1 MSDTSHHV
9 LTGKVDITSNLLVG
23 SSHLF
28 VDTENNRVGLVTT
41 DPQAGLHVNSNA
53 YVNTDLRVGPAGP
66 NQVVINATAGRIKAA
81 SFEGD
86 GSLLQNTPPGAD
98 GAAATI
104 AVGTTTTGAAGTSAS
119 VTNSGTTSAAVFDF
133 VIPKGDKGDTGDP
146 GAPGTD
152 GTNYFTLSGS
162 NIYRTTGRV
171 GIGTT
176 SPRALLDVSGPT
188 GIPAILTSGAND
200 SEGDI
205 AVPTGQAVQIGH
217 WDDETSTF
225 TNRFYISSSGD
236 VGIGETSPRTTLHV
250 KSVSTPTGTGDA
262 FVGGLGG
269 NTANRKPTECLRL
282 TGQYVDSTGSGSLL
296 RFTNYHTGGTNPN
309 TYEYNT
315 AGIAGFDYNNSWG
328 GGLVLYTAPGTSGG
342 GDLTPRM
349 IINNDGD
356 VGINRTNPACALDIA
371 GEDVMIRG
379 NTPSLHFS
387 EGTNGMDGAFRIHYD
402 GANQVD
408 GNNFLAIQYGT
419 NFADTSLHCTL
430 GGNVGIATSS
440 PEQNL
445 HVHESGSGQVVIAV
459 TNDTTGG
466 GSNDGIHFGIDSSEQ
481 GFVWHKQNTALLFA
495 TNNAER
501 MRIDNAGNVGI
512 GTSPEEKLHV
522 AGHMT
527 VRGSSRFDVRTDDAD
542 HIIAGNWYSSAD
554 SLCLVSAGS
563 ININMDYNAND
574 TNKVIDFRTN
584 TSTDGGTLL
593 MRLKEGGSVL
603 IGDQHEVANYSSA
616 QFILGGT
623 HNSGF
628 NNNNQIKLLITGGNN
643 DNGAPKYIQCED
655 ENGYDIFIVKG
666 ATSEGGG
673 NALLYIKGEVKMAS
687 GGTDTYAF
695 EPYND
700 GWLRLKGASSGQ
712 GNTYNHGSHKYTS
725 LALAKLW
732 AWGSTRYGSDDRIKH
747 FEEEIPNA
755 LELIQQLKP
764 YKYKKTSKIYD
775 EDYTGDIGEDW
786 EWEIGLI
793 AQDVE
798 KIPYLEHTVSKPED
812 SPGDTYGLNYTE
824 FIGVCIQG
832 IKDLRKELQSE
843 KEKVA
848 TMELLVAS
856 LVKRVGD
863 LENLVI

>member
-9 LTGKVDITSNLLVG
+9 LTGKLDITSNLLVG

-28 VDTENNRVGLVTT
+28 VDTNNNRVGLVTT
-41 DPQAGLHVNSNA
+41 DPHAGLHVNSNA
-53 YVNTDLRVGPAGP
+53 YVNTDLRVGPTGP

-119 VTNSGTTSAAVFDF
+119 VTNSGTTSAAVFNF
-133 VIPKGDKGDTGDP
+133 TIPKGDQGIQGIPGNDGADGAD
-146 GAPGTD
+146 GAPGAD

-162 NIYRTTGRV
+162 NIYRSTG
-171 GIGTT
+171 
-176 SPRALLDVSGPT
+176 
-188 GIPAILTSGAND
+188 N
-200 SEGDI
+200 
-205 AVPTGQAVQIGH
+205 
-217 WDDETSTF
+217 
-225 TNRFYISSSGD
+225 
-236 VGIGETSPRTTLHV
+236 VGIGETSPQTTLHV
-250 KSVSTPTGTGDA
+250 RSVSTPTGTGDA
-262 FVGGLGG
+262 FVGGLSG

-282 TGQYVDSTGSGSLL
+282 TGQYVNSTGSGSLL

-309 TYEYNT
+309 TNEYNT
-315 AGIAGFDYNNSWG
+315 AGIAGFDYNNNWG

-356 VGINRTNPACALDIA
+356 VGIGTNPACALDIA

-408 GNNFLAIQYGT
+408 GNNFLAIQHGT
-419 NFADTSLHCTL
+419 NFADTSLHCTRA
-430 GGNVGIATSS
+430 GNVGIGTNS
-440 PEQNL
+440 PQQNL

-466 GSNDGIHFGIDSSEQ
+466 GNNDGIHFGIDSSEQ

-501 MRIDNAGNVGI
+501 MRLTDDGKLGI
-512 GTSPEEKLHV
+512 GASSPEEKLHV
-522 AGHMT
+522 AGNMT
-527 VRGSSRFDVRTDDAD
+527 VRGSSRFDVRTDNAD
-542 HIIAGNWYSSAD
+542 HIIAGNWYSSSD
-554 SLCLVSAGS
+554 SLCMVSAGS

-574 TNKVIDFRTN
+574 TGAVIDFRTN
-584 TSTDGGTLL
+584 TSTNGGTLL
-593 MRLKEGGSVL
+593 MRVKEAGGVL
-603 IGDQHEVANYSSA
+603 IGDQHVVANYSSA
-616 QFILGGT
+616 QLILGGT

-628 NNNNQIKLLITGGNN
+628 NDNNQIKLLITGGNN
-643 DNGAPKYIQCED
+643 DGGAPKYIQCED
-655 ENGYDIFIVKG
+655 ENGYDVFIVKG
-666 ATSEGGG
+666 TTSQGGG
-673 NALLYIKGEVKMAS
+673 NALLYIKGEVKMQSAGDRYS
-687 GGTDTYAF
+687 WIPG
-695 EPYND
+695 ND
-700 GWLRLKGASSGQ
+700 GWLRLQGAASGQ
-712 GNTYNHGSHKYTS
+712 GNLYGNYTS
-725 LALAKLW
+725 VAVGNFYA
-732 AWGSTRYGSDDRIKH
+732 AGSTRFSSDDRVKH

-764 YKYKKTSKIYD
+764 YKYKKTSEIYD
-775 EDYTGDIGEDW
+775 EDYTGEIGEDW

-798 KIPYLEHTVSKPED
+798 KIPYLEHTVSKPENNAD
-812 SPGDTYGLNYTE
+812 GKYGLNYTQ
-824 FIGVCIQG
+824 FIGVCVQG
-832 IKDLRKELQSE
+832 IKDLKKELQSE